1 MGMKVYYAW
10 GLGQVDRTGVN
21 RLLEPDNF
29 GVPTFDSNFDFN
41 EQCQVELMGF
51 CDRLKTDP
59 KYKGLIKRKNGLGQV
74 YCFMEELAAFNV
86 YGNLNNCTEVNRGVW
101 RKEDWKVDTADLPE
115 MMPKFLSQKTCFADD
130 GETIASRYSKELGWD
145 GQTLKYAAISSE
157 SDQLDPFGRDSE
169 FLTRKEY
176 DQFVKLAKEADEL
189 VSVHYSGS
197 VIMTDLDEKLVF
209 MNNQSIYVQ
218 SAIQSAIL
226 GVCIA
231 FVVLLISTRVFHLA
245 FFASLSITCVLVS
258 VVGTMLGSI
267 ESVHREYLDRHY
279 RWL

>member
-1 MGMKVYYAW
+1 M
-10 GLGQVDRTGVN
+10 
-21 RLLEPDNF
+21 
-29 GVPTFDSNFDFN
+29 
-41 EQCQVELMGF
+41 
-51 CDRLKTDP
+51 
-59 KYKGLIKRKNGLGQV
+59 
-74 YCFMEELAAFNV
+74 
-86 YGNLNNCTEVNRGVW
+86 
-101 RKEDWKVDTADLPE
+101 
-115 MMPKFLSQKTCFADD
+115 
-130 GETIASRYSKELGWD
+130 
-145 GQTLKYAAISSE
+145 KYAAISSE

-189 VSVHYSGS
+189 VSVHCSGS
-197 VIMTDLDEKLVF
+197 VIMTDLDEKFVF